1 MIYFSFS
8 ATTPILVVTLCVF
21 LLLFFLSFFLN
32 PAVFAYNKKKSS
44 VAGLLYSILS
54 AADFLFSLSASVSFF
69 YHASTVK
76 IKDLECAG
84 VENST
89 TKSIHLIQP
98 QNCLMLPSRLV
109 SIISTIIGTLL
120 NTTVF
125 LTTAMLAV
133 VRSIQIL
140 HPFYPVQKWRAFGAL
155 IVLVAIQTGIHSI
168 HVIPLSSRDQTYFF
182 PSMMVSMNDLDP
194 LNLNLQT
201 SGHHQ
206 ISTAV
211 QNSILTLMQ
220 LVAVLSCVVTAV
232 FLIRK
237 RDFNRSR
244 VLDEERLK
252 RERKIFKSAVKV
264 MMTNLVSFLL
274 VLLLGTPL
282 FFLVVQADFEDEG
295 PVAET
300 MGWVQFWVVI
310 ILPMFSSVWN
320 PVVFLS
326 LTPKSRM
333 SIQRLWR
340 IFIRG

>member
-8 ATTPILVVTLCVF
+8 ATTPTLVVTLSVII
-21 LLLFFLSFFLN
+21 LLFLLSFFLN
-32 PAVFAYNKKKSS
+32 PAVFLYNKKKSS

-54 AADFLFSLSASVSFF
+54 AADFLFSLFVSVSFF

-76 IKDLECAG
+76 IDDLDCAG
-84 VENST
+84 VENSAI
-89 TKSIHLIQP
+89 KPMHLIQP
-98 QNCLMLPSRLV
+98 QNCLMLPSRLF
-109 SIISTIIGTLL
+109 SIISTIVSTLL
-120 NTTVF
+120 NSTVF

-140 HPFYPVQKWRAFGAL
+140 HPFYPVQKWGVFGAL
-155 IVLVAIQTGIHSI
+155 LVLVTIQTGIHSMHI
-168 HVIPLSSRDQTYFF
+168 VPLSSQDQATFF
-182 PSMMVSMNDLDP
+182 PSMMTSMNNLDP
-194 LNLNLQT
+194 LNLNLKT
-201 SGHHQ
+201 SGQHQ

-232 FLIRK
+232 FLTRK
-237 RDFNRSR
+237 RGFNKSR
-244 VLDEERLK
+244 VLDEERLR

-264 MMTNLVSFLL
+264 MMTNLISFLL

-282 FFLVVQADFEDEG
+282 FFLVVQADFEAEG

-320 PVVFLS
+320 PIVFLL

-333 SIQRLWR
+333 SFQRQWK
-340 IFIRG
+340 IFIRV